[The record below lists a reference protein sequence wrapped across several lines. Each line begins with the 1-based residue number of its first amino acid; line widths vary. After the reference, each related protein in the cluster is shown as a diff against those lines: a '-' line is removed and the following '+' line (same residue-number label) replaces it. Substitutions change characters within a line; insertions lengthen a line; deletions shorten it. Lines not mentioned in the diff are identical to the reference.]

1 MKGQKTGLM
10 LAAEKGL
17 EDQVN
22 VLLELGANVDLKN
35 SLGLTALTYAI
46 WAGQDNVVSLL
57 IDRSDKINYLLGP
70 VSSSF
75 FYGKFPKVS
84 LIVFVGTFF

>member
-46 WAGQDNVVSLL
+46 WAGQDSLVSSL
-57 IDRSDKINYLLGP
+57 IDRSENIDYLLGP
-70 VSSSF
+70 VSISF
-75 FYGKFPKVS
+75 FMENFPKF
-84 LIVFVGTFF
+84 L